1 MNALLKGEID
11 IIETPQHD
19 LFKVMEADRNIKL
32 VNLNKWGNQYIFRF
46 NELFKPFDNAK
57 IRQAVLYAFNQKDFL
72 DAAIGDPK
80 YYKTCKAMF
89 MCDTPFAST
98 KGFEDKFDSK
108 FARAKELLKEG
119 GYDGTP
125 VVLMQSTDISVL
137 ANLAPVAK
145 ALMEKAGMR
154 VDLQSM
160 DWQTLVS
167 RRARKDAPDKGGWN
181 AFLTSSASVD
191 IVDPL
196 VNTYINAVGE
206 NAWFGWPKD
215 DELMKLRTAFA
226 DETDAAKRK
235 DLAVAMQVRV
245 SENPTHA
252 FLGQW
257 YAPVAMRKNI
267 NGMLESPVTIFWN
280 IEKK

>member
-1 MNALLKGEID
+1 M
-11 IIETPQHD
+11 
-19 LFKVMEADRNIKL
+19 
-32 VNLNKWGNQYIFRF
+32 
-46 NELFKPFDNAK
+46 
-57 IRQAVLYAFNQKDFL
+57 KD
-72 DAAIGDPK
+72 
-80 YYKTCKAMF
+80 
-89 MCDTPFAST
+89 
-98 KGFEDKFDSK
+98 
-108 FARAKELLKEG
+108 G

-145 ALMEKAGMR
+145 ALMEKAGMK

-160 DWQTLVS
+160 DWQTLGS

-181 AFLTSSASVD
+181 VFLTSSASVD

-206 NAWFGWPKD
+206 SAWFGWPKAG
-215 DELMKLRTAFA
+215 ELMKLRTAFA
-226 DETDAAKRK
+226 DETDPAKRK
-235 DLAVAMQVRV
+235 GPGGGHAGARV
-245 SENPTHA
+245 GDPTHA

-280 IEKK
+280 SEKK